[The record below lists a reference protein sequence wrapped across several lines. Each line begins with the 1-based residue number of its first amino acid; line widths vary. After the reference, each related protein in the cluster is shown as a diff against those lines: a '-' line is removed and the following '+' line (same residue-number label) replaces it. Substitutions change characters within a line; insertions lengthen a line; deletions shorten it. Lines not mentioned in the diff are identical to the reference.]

1 MEVIFCWVSV
11 CYLVWRD
18 EATSRFLSC
27 ESLFFNGTLAVFHWF
42 VGMFTI
48 ENGYRAT
55 REIRAGYR
63 DHFRHYWNEK
73 CPRVCNHD
81 IVLEQRE
88 DSLSMSSDM
97 ELYNPY
103 EESLNQLILFLNPGL
118 QVKTLMVENKEIPF
132 QREGQV
138 LVIPHTLLGKDN
150 VSLHAQYE
158 GQIDE
163 RFTNLQLR
171 DSAYEDSFQ
180 GDFSSQQGGGALL
193 VMISCC

>member
-1 MEVIFCWVSV
+1 MFHCV
-11 CYLVWRD
+11 CRD
-18 EATSRFLSC
+18 VYHREWLS
-27 ESLFFNGTLAVFHWF
+27 
-42 VGMFTI
+42 
-48 ENGYRAT
+48 GYS
-55 REIRAGYR
+55 EIRAGYR

-138 LVIPHTLLGKDN
+138 LV
-150 VSLHAQYE
+150 
-158 GQIDE
+158 
-163 RFTNLQLR
+163 
-171 DSAYEDSFQ
+171 DSAYFIGKRYREF
-180 GDFSSQQGGGALL
+180 ACT
-193 VMISCC
+193 I